1 MSDINDNKRFRKN
14 IKPIF
19 GNKKGTIALE
29 ERNEVITDNGKR
41 TQTFNEYLA
50 NIVPS
55 LCITSF
61 HENND
66 DVNNDNIDNTVTNI

>member
-29 ERNEVITDNGKR
+29 KGNEVINDNGKR

-50 NIVPS
+50 NIVSS
-55 LCITSF
+55 LGITSF